1 MAIGNY
7 STSEVATAYKWID
20 GKTIYKKTIAFG
32 SLPNNTGKS
41 VAHGASIARVMRIE
55 TEGYESAGPYYY
67 TFGHVNTS
75 ALANGI
81 AIYIDATNIVIS
93 TGSNRT
99 GVTANITLYYTKP

>member
-1 MAIGNY
+1 MNNY
-7 STSEVATAYKWID
+7 SVAEVATAYRWID
-20 GKTIYKKTIAFG
+20 GRTIYKKTVPFG
-32 SLPNNTGKS
+32 SLPNATAKS
-41 VAHGASIARVMRIE
+41 VPHGASIFRVMRIE

-67 TFGHVNTS
+67 TFGHVNTT

-81 AIYIDATNIVIS
+81 AIYIDATNIVIT